1 MLYPMLKKIMDGSC
15 KLGLLTIVLVSFT
28 KTAYAACSLVESTSS
43 KQMLCRY
50 ERYEVLVSCKYRMPL
65 LSTLSIGRDAGNEN
79 TANRNYFL
87 DEDAKTLDCQQS
99 SSNRYSQTN
108 SEYDVGHL
116 TAIDHLDDS
125 PKSALQTNAMTNLV
139 PQNKVMN
146 RYGAWKRT
154 ETLVECYRDD
164 INTPLGM
171 DVLSGVLIGS
181 DINNDHF
188 TISHNLMSTPDYMWK
203 LIYFKSENIYDAWII
218 KNSSNSLGSNLKSY
232 RTPIGKIIEELINDN
247 EQEQSYSLDRLK
259 EILAKKPTM
268 VELKYNSNCKMRIG

>member
-1 MLYPMLKKIMDGSC
+1 MLTQIKDDYCSLGMLTVVWAS
-15 KLGLLTIVLVSFT
+15 LTT
-28 KTAYAACSLVESTSS
+28 TAYAECSLVESTNA

-65 LSTLSIGRDAGNEN
+65 LSMLSIGRDIGHKN
-79 TANRNYFL
+79 TSNKNYFL
-87 DEDAKTLDCQQS
+87 DEEATTLDCQQS

-108 SEYDVGHL
+108 SEYEVGRL
-116 TAIDHLDDS
+116 TAIDLLDDS
-125 PKSALQTNAMTNLV
+125 QKAALQTNAMTNLV

-164 INTPLGM
+164 INKPLGM

-188 TISHNLMSTPDYMWK
+188 TISHSLMSTPDYMWK
-203 LIYFKSENIYDAWII
+203 LVYFKSENRYDAWII

-232 RTPIGKIIEELINDN
+232 RKTISKIIDELIKDN

-259 EILAKKPTM
+259 EILVKEPSM
-268 VELKYNSNCKMRIG
+268 VELKFNSNCKLRIG